1 MRASNVGF
9 LTIVVVGFYLICCAV
24 AMGQTGARETPRPA
38 TAAESQAAVPQTPVE
53 RAVKTADLMAKHN
66 GSLLR
71 ASLEAAPDA
80 SKAQVADVSFFSVP
94 PPQPKTIKKHDLVT
108 IIVRE
113 ESEFS
118 STGSTELK
126 KQAAINA
133 QLEQFIRFNLKNF
146 KGIKGDAI
154 TNPLGVKASGDATW
168 KGEGTVDRTDTF
180 TARVQAEVVDVKPN
194 GTLVLQ
200 GSKSIKNDEEEQ
212 RFTVTGI
219 CRAEDLTPDNSVL
232 STQLLDLN
240 LDKQT
245 KGSVQ
250 RANKKGWMTKLL
262 DAVNPF

>member
-108 IIVRE
+108 IDRVPGLRPALRQPRAQPRIVVR
-113 ESEFS
+113 
-118 STGSTELK
+118 G
-126 KQAAINA
+126 
-133 QLEQFIRFNLKNF
+133 
-146 KGIKGDAI
+146 
-154 TNPLGVKASGDATW
+154 
-168 KGEGTVDRTDTF
+168 
-180 TARVQAEVVDVKPN
+180 
-194 GTLVLQ
+194 
-200 GSKSIKNDEEEQ
+200 
-212 RFTVTGI
+212 
-219 CRAEDLTPDNSVL
+219 L
-232 STQLLDLN
+232 SRRRL
-240 LDKQT
+240 
-245 KGSVQ
+245 
-250 RANKKGWMTKLL
+250 R
-262 DAVNPF
+262 